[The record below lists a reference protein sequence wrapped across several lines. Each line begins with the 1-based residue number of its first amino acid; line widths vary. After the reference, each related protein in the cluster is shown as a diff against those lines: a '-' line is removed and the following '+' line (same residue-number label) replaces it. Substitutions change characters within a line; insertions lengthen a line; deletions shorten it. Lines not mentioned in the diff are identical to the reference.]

1 MNELVTHIQNLN
13 AKTQAWVNEDP
24 KNRFAGMLVDEPEHW
39 ARYDVHTVAQ
49 FEHYMAATELYEA
62 TKSKYGYKPDW
73 RSLKAMSTEEL
84 VEALRKLWFF
94 LKKVAGTCWHHS
106 EPSLLYT
113 HNERHDWH

>member
-1 MNELVTHIQNLN
+1 
-13 AKTQAWVNEDP
+13 
-24 KNRFAGMLVDEPEHW
+24 
-39 ARYDVHTVAQ
+39 
-49 FEHYMAATELYEA
+49 
-62 TKSKYGYKPDW
+62 
-73 RSLKAMSTEEL
+73 MSTEEL

>member
-1 MNELVTHIQNLN
+1 MMNELVTHIQNLN

-62 TKSKYGYKPDW
+62 TKSKYGYKPDRGIRSGCSVSRSYHW
-73 RSLKAMSTEEL
+73 RGLL
-84 VEALRKLWFF
+84 LRYSRQHN
-94 LKKVAGTCWHHS
+94 WHA
-106 EPSLLYT
+106 
-113 HNERHDWH
+113 